1 VKTYTVILTL
11 DSEDGGYVVT
21 VPALPG
27 CVTLGDTVEEALE
40 NAEDV
45 IRVFLKSM
53 EKHGEP
59 IPVETTPPLVQT
71 VRV

>member
-1 VKTYTVILTL
+1 MRKYTVILIP
-11 DSEDGGYVVT
+11 DVEDGGDVVT

-27 CVTLGDTVEEALE
+27 CVTQGETIEEAMD

-45 IRVFLKSM
+45 IRLFLTSM

-59 IPVETTPPLVQT
+59 IPEETAPPLVQT

>member
-1 VKTYTVILTL
+1 MKTYTVVLSPDPDT
-11 DSEDGGYVVT
+11 GGYVVT

-27 CVTLGDTVEEALE
+27 CVAQGDTLE
-40 NAEDV
+40 KAVANAEDV
-45 IRVFLKSM
+45 IRLFLTSM

-59 IPVETTPPLVQT
+59 IPEEAEPPLIQT

>member
-1 VKTYTVILTL
+1 MKTYTVVLTP
-11 DSEDGGYVVT
+11 DPIDGGFIAT

-27 CVTLGDTVEEALE
+27 CVTQGDTVEEAIE

-45 IRVFLKSM
+45 IRLFVSSL
-53 EKHGEP
+53 ERHGEP
-59 IPVETTPPLVQT
+59 VPEEQDPPIVQS